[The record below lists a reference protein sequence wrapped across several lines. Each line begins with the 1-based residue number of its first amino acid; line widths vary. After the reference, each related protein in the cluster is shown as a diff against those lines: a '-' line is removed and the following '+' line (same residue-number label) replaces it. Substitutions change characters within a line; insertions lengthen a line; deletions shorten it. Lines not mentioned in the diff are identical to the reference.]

1 MLFRSRHSASAS
13 EIVAA
18 ALQDYGRA
26 IVVGDSKTHGK
37 GTVQSLFPLDRNNND
52 LGKLKLTTAGFY
64 RINGLSTQLKGVEP
78 DIVISSALDAMEI
91 GEEFLPN
98 VMDWSWVARANYEQL
113 TNVRNFIPQLK
124 ENSDLRLED
133 DPTYGVLQGLIERIE
148 ERTNLTSLPLGFDD
162 RLAMARN
169 DRELADLQRE
179 YFIGETD
186 EEDTDEEK
194 TAKKDEKDFIL
205 NESLQIL
212 KDLAE
217 FQEVANAG

>member
-1 MLFRSRHSASAS
+1 
-13 EIVAA
+13 
-18 ALQDYGRA
+18 
-26 IVVGDSKTHGK
+26 
-37 GTVQSLFPLDRNNND
+37 
-52 LGKLKLTTAGFY
+52 
-64 RINGLSTQLKGVEP
+64 
-78 DIVISSALDAMEI
+78 MEI

-98 VMDWSWVARANYEQL
+98 VMDWSWVARANYEQFS
-113 TNVRNFIPQLK
+113 NVRNFIPQLK

-133 DPTYGVLQGLIERIE
+133 DPTYGVLKGLIERLE
-148 ERTNLTSLPLGFDD
+148 ERTNLTSLPLGFDE

-179 YFIGETD
+179 HFVGETD
-186 EEDTDEEK
+186 DEDSDEEK

-217 FQEVANAG
+217 FQKVASAS